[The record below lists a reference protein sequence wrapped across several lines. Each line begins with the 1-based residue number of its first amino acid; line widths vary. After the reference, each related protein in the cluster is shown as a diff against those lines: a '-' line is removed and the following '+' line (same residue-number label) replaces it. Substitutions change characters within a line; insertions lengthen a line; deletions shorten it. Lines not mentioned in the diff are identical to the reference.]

1 MIIILGFVT
10 FVTQVLLLRELL
22 TFFNGNELTIGIIL
36 ATWMIL
42 TGLGAHLG
50 KFFTAY
56 NKHRELIYVLI
67 GSLAFIPI
75 ITILALYLL
84 SPLIF
89 APGIMLGISDTFFFT
104 LLVLTPFCIIS
115 GMLFTLI
122 ANSESV
128 NLNSNRIGLVYALE
142 SIGSLVGGLILNFLL
157 IWILST
163 FQSLYVIMVLVV
175 LITVVL
181 SIRNRNFL
189 ISGVFIFIFL
199 LFNVLYLTNPL
210 DKSVRQLSFPTQKIQ
225 YIDETPYGIIVVT
238 DQAGQINY
246 YENNVLMGT
255 TGDVALREESV
266 HFPMV
271 QHIKPE
277 NVLVFSGIISGI
289 IPEIKKYPVKRID
302 YVDVN
307 PGAIRLAKKYVGSNS
322 SEIVYLI
329 EKDPVRYLKKTSVF
343 YDVVLINLPK
353 PSTIQ
358 FNRFYTVEFFS
369 LLKRRLNPNAVVC
382 LSMPSSSNYLT
393 EEASNLLSII
403 ISTLKV
409 EFKNILILPGVED
422 FIIAS
427 DKEINTNIAER
438 IANLNIENEYVN
450 SFYVHDD
457 FLKERSIKL
466 MSQLDTDALTNSD
479 FNPIGYQSSIKL
491 WLSFINFR
499 YWVLGIII
507 VLLAGFFYIKSNK
520 LNKAV
525 FAAGFAGTSIEI
537 LLLFVFQVLY
547 GYVYFAA
554 GIFFMVFMGGL
565 ALGSMYWKKVFKK
578 NYENLIGK
586 LLLVVFIF
594 TLILPLFFKVFKKLA
609 LADNWILVL
618 FIFLLLFISLLTGA
632 IFSVSTYL
640 GKKEINIIASEAYGL
655 DLIGSASGA
664 LLLSVYFVPILG
676 FYWSLL
682 GTAFVCLTSLFYVLR
697 ISK

>member
-1 MIIILGFVT
+1 ML
-10 FVTQVLLLRELL
+10 
-22 TFFNGNELTIGIIL
+22 
-36 ATWMIL
+36 L
-42 TGLGAHLG
+42 TGLGAYLG
-50 KFFTAY
+50 RFFTAF
-56 NKHRELIYVLI
+56 NKQRELILALM
-67 GSLAFIPI
+67 GSIAFIPFLMVLGLH
-75 ITILALYLL
+75 ILSQLFF
-84 SPLIF
+84 S
-89 APGIMLGISDTFFFT
+89 PGILLGISEVFYYT
-104 LLVLTPFCIIS
+104 LIILSPFCIIS

-122 ANSESV
+122 ANAESV
-128 NLNSNRIGLVYALE
+128 NLHSNRIGSVYAWE
-142 SIGSLVGGLILNFLL
+142 SLGSLIGGMMLNFLL
-157 IWILST
+157 IWVLST
-163 FQSLYVIMVLVV
+163 FQSLYVVMALVV
-175 LITVVL
+175 SITLLI
-181 SIRNRNFL
+181 SFRNKKFL
-189 ISGVFIFIFL
+189 IFGILLFIFL
-199 LFNVLYLTNPL
+199 IFTFIFFNNKF
-210 DKSVRQLSFPTQKIQ
+210 DKSVRQLSYPSQTIE

-238 DQAGQINY
+238 DQGGQINY

-255 TGDVALREESV
+255 SGDVALREESV
-266 HFPMV
+266 HFPMI

-277 NVLVFSGIISGI
+277 NVLVLSGIISGI
-289 IPEIKKYPVKRID
+289 VPEITKYPVNRID
-302 YVDVN
+302 YIDVN
-307 PGAIRLAKKYVGSNS
+307 PGVIRLAKKYFTSDS
-322 SEIVYLI
+322 TEIVNLI

-369 LLKRRLNPNAVVC
+369 LLKRRLNSDAVVC

-393 EEASNLLSII
+393 EEARDLLSII
-403 ISTLKV
+403 ASTLRV
-409 EFKNILILPGVED
+409 EFKNILILQGVED

-450 SFYVHDD
+450 SFYIHDD
-457 FLKERSIKL
+457 LLKERSTKL
-466 MSQLDTDALTNSD
+466 MNQLDTDALTNSD

-499 YWVLGIII
+499 YWVLGVII

-537 LLLFVFQVLY
+537 LLLLVFQVLY

-554 GIFFMVFMGGL
+554 GMFFMIFMGGL

-578 NYENLIGK
+578 NHEYLIEK
-586 LLLVVFIF
+586 LLFIVLAF

-609 LADNWILVL
+609 LADNWVLVL

-632 IFSVSTYL
+632 IFSISTYL
-640 GKKEINIIASEAYGL
+640 GKKEINIIASDAYGL

-664 LLLSVYFVPILG
+664 LLLSVYFVPLLG

-682 GTAFVCLTSLFYVLR
+682 GTAFVCLTSLFYALR
-697 ISK
+697 ASK